1 MDGVI
6 PCDVYRPGGGE
17 IPLDLCLQMGLL
29 DAVGGTCTA
38 SRGSGGGIA
47 VQPAVMRA
55 FVECRQVSVGMQ
67 TAQSALML
75 PASAAVSAVVLHGV
89 SWYGWDVGYAHLP

>member
-1 MDGVI
+1 MDGAI
-6 PCDVYRPGGGE
+6 LCDAYRPGGGE

-29 DAVGGTCTA
+29 DPVGGTCTA

-55 FVECRQVSVGMQ
+55 FVECRQVSVGMRN
-67 TAQSALML
+67 AHSVLVL
-75 PASAAVSAVVLHGV
+75 PAADAGNPRRRRYLQCFYMV
-89 SWYGWDVGYAHLP
+89 